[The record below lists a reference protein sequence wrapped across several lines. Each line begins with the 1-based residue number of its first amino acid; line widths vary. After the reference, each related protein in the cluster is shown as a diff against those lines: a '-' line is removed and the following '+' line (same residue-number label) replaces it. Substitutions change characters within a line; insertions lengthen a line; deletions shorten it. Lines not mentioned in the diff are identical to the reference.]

1 MRDGW
6 QAPAYL
12 VMFGSFGIFSGH
24 KDKPMPHSQT
34 DFLKIS
40 DAAKFLGVAP
50 NTLRSWSETGK
61 VQEYRHPINN
71 YRLYKVADLE
81 ELNACLR
88 QPIRVELKPAKKR
101 TRKPK

>member
-1 MRDGW
+1 
-6 QAPAYL
+6 
-12 VMFGSFGIFSGH
+12 
-24 KDKPMPHSQT
+24 MPQIQT

-71 YRLYKVADLE
+71 YRLYKKADLE
-81 ELNACLR
+81 ELNACLC
-88 QPIRVELKPAKKR
+88 QPIRVVLKR
-101 TRKPK
+101 TKKQSRKAK